1 MNSTTGVASTV
12 KTGVNFDIPRGACDC
27 HVHVFDPARFP
38 YDSGRVY
45 TPPEASVDDLR
56 NLQAALG
63 FDRVIV
69 VAPSV
74 YGTDNSCT
82 VNAVRQLGARARG
95 VVVLES
101 SMTIAQLDDMAAA
114 GVRGV
119 RINLETTEDT
129 DAIAAKRALSTLAE
143 KLRGRDW
150 HIQFDTRL
158 SVIKA
163 LKDEIAS
170 LPVPV
175 VFSHFG
181 RARAAFGTS
190 QPGFEDLIDLIK
202 SGCAYVKI
210 SAPDRTSDK
219 RPDFPDVAP
228 LARAIVDA
236 NADRVLWGSNWPHPG
251 RAATLTA
258 IAPPC
263 PNDDGGVLNLL
274 QTWVPDPAIR
284 RKILVDNP
292 GRLYQFVGPW
302 WF

>member
-1 MNSTTGVASTV
+1 MSARIATAPTV
-12 KTGVNFDIPRGACDC
+12 RTPVNFDIPPGACDC

-45 TPPEASVDDLR
+45 TPPEASLDDLR
-56 NLQAALG
+56 LLQAALG
-63 FDRVIV
+63 FDRAVI

-82 VNAVRQLGARARG
+82 VDAVRQFGARARG
-95 VVVLES
+95 VVVLDNS
-101 SMTIAQLDDMAAA
+101 VTAAQLDDMAAV

-119 RINLETTEDT
+119 RVNLESTQNT
-129 DAIAAKRALSTLAE
+129 DATVAKRDLSVLAE

-150 HIQFDTRL
+150 HVQFDTRL

-170 LPVPV
+170 FPLPV

-181 RARAAFGTS
+181 RARAELGKN
-190 QPGFEDLIDLIK
+190 QPGFDDLIELIK
-202 SGCAYVKI
+202 SGRVYVKI
-210 SAPDRTSDK
+210 SAPDRMSDR
-219 RPDFPDVAP
+219 RPDFFDVAP
-228 LARAIVDA
+228 LARAIVEA
-236 NADRVLWGSNWPHPG
+236 NADRVLWASNWPHPG
-251 RAATLTA
+251 RAATPTA
-258 IAPPC
+258 LAPPC

-274 QTWVPDPAIR
+274 PKWVPDPAIQ

-292 GRLYQFVGPW
+292 ARLYRFVVP
-302 WF
+302 